1 MLIMLVIL
9 LRRMTKMNLL
19 PSINLFCLRLS
30 FELLFKLSNFIL
42 YSYGR
47 FDLSS
52 LRVAAMLEGLVGMA
66 LEHL

>member
-1 MLIMLVIL
+1 
-9 LRRMTKMNLL
+9 MNLL
-19 PSINLFCLRLS
+19 PSINLFCLCLS

-52 LRVAAMLEGLVGMA
+52 LGVAAMLEGLVGMA